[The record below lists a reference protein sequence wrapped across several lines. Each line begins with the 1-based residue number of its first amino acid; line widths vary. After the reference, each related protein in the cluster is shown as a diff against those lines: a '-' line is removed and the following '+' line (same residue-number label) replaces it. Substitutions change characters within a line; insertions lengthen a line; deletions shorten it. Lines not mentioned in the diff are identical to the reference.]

1 MHIFKFNNL
10 PRFSDR
16 VRTNIGTDILQA
28 CLKRS
33 GKVSMTV
40 KQYGIPLLKA
50 IVSVAEVLASLPALF
65 NAYRFFSASLF
76 AFITYGALLNPAL
89 KLSDKTNSRLL
100 LSKTHKLINQ
110 IPQILFRL
118 LEA

>member
-1 MHIFKFNNL
+1 MVTRLIIAYFKFNNL

-40 KQYGIPLLKA
+40 KQYGIP
-50 IVSVAEVLASLPALF
+50 F
-65 NAYRFFSASLF
+65 
-76 AFITYGALLNPAL
+76 
-89 KLSDKTNSRLL
+89 
-100 LSKTHKLINQ
+100 
-110 IPQILFRL
+110 
-118 LEA
+118 